1 MRWHKCVDVKNVSM
15 SQKELF
21 NNGSDKKQLSFRFFL
36 EHAVQAA
43 VHVLGC
49 ACDNDMSMSVDSEE
63 ANADECQAVQEWA
76 FGQSFLG

>member
-1 MRWHKCVDVKNVSM
+1 MLELADTSLILINPSPSNVKNSLK
-15 SQKELF
+15 S
-21 NNGSDKKQLSFRFFL
+21 FL

>member
-1 MRWHKCVDVKNVSM
+1 MCRCLKKDS
-15 SQKELF
+15 L
-21 NNGSDKKQLSFRFFL
+21 NNGSDKKNIFSLTFL
-36 EHAVQAA
+36 EHAVHAA

>member
-1 MRWHKCVDVKNVSM
+1 MSM
-15 SQKELF
+15 SQKGLF
-21 NNGSDKKQLSFRFFL
+21 NNGSDKKTLFSLTFL

-49 ACDNDMSMSVDSEE
+49 ACDNDGSMSVDFEE

-76 FGQSFLG
+76 FGQSFLGQ

>member
-1 MRWHKCVDVKNVSM
+1 MFV
-15 SQKELF
+15 SQKRLF
-21 NNGSDKKQLSFRFFL
+21 NNGSDKKLSFSSTFL

-49 ACDNDMSMSVDSEE
+49 ACDSNESFTVDSEE

-76 FGQSFLG
+76 FGEAFLG